1 MTRLGPDRTLTS
13 DELVALDRAHFMH
26 PWQVFDTYRHDG
38 PLPIESGEGCRLY
51 DADGNSYI
59 DAVGGLWNV
68 QLGWGHE
75 ELVGAIADQAR
86 RLAYSSMF
94 TDMTHVPAVELSA
107 LLASMAPGH
116 LNHVFFGTGGS
127 TAIDTAFRL
136 MHYYQACRGKPEKQ
150 HVIALD
156 YAYHGSTYAAMSIGG
171 KKADH
176 PPEFRYITDTIH
188 HLTAPRVYRAPGGMD
203 EAEFCDFLVAELEA
217 KIEELGADNVGAF
230 FAEPIQGAG
239 GVNVPPAG
247 WHRRMWEVCRAHDV
261 LYVSDEVVTG
271 FGRLGHWFT
280 SEEMFGIEPDIIV
293 CAKGI
298 TSGYQPLSA
307 TIFSDGIWDVI
318 SAEGHGRV
326 FASGYTYSGHPV
338 ACAAALKNIEIMER
352 DGVLDHVRDVGPYFM
367 EQLTTLADLPVV
379 GDVRGSHLMA
389 CVEFVADQAT
399 REMFPEELDVGR
411 VVSRHADELGL
422 IVRPIVHLNVMS
434 PPLVITREEIDTV
447 VSKLREAII
456 AGMADLEAAGHL

>member
-1 MTRLGPDRTLTS
+1 MNPTN
-13 DELVALDRAHFMH
+13 DELTQLDRSHFLH
-26 PWQVFDTYRHDG
+26 PWQVFDTFRHDG
-38 PLPIESGEGCRLY
+38 PLPISSGSGCRLQ
-51 DADGNSYI
+51 DADGNTYI

-68 QLGWGHE
+68 QLGWGNE
-75 ELVGAIADQAR
+75 ELVEAIADQAR

-94 TDMTHVPAVELSA
+94 TDMTHVPAVELA
-107 LLASMAPGH
+107 VQLAEMAPGN
-116 LNHVFFGTGGS
+116 LDHVFFGTGGS
-127 TAIDTAFRL
+127 VAIDTAYRL
-136 MHYYQACRGKPEKQ
+136 MHYYQACRGKAEKR

-156 YAYHGSTYAAMSIGG
+156 AAYHGSTYAAMSIGG
-171 KKADH
+171 KKSDH

-188 HLTAPRVYRAPGGMD
+188 HLTSPRVYRAPDGMT
-203 EAEFCDFLVAELEA
+203 EAEFCDFLVDELEA
-217 KIEELGADNVGAF
+217 KIAELGAENVGAF

-247 WHRRMWEVCRAHDV
+247 WHQRVREVCRANDV

-271 FGRLGHWFT
+271 FGRLGHWFA
-280 SEEMFGIEPDIIV
+280 SEDEFGIEPDILI

-307 TIFSDGIWDVI
+307 TIFSDEIWDVI
-318 SAEGHGRV
+318 SSEGHGRV

-338 ACAAALKNIEIMER
+338 ACAAALKNIEIMDR
-352 DGVLDHVRDVGPYFM
+352 DGILDHVRDIGPYFM
-367 EQLTTLADLPVV
+367 DQLGTLADLPIV

-389 CVEFVADQAT
+389 CVEFVADKSTKQT
-399 REMFPEELDVGR
+399 FPDELDVGR
-411 VVSRHADELGL
+411 VVSRHADEIGL

-434 PPLVITREEIDTV
+434 PPLVITRDDVDVI

-456 AGMADLEAAGHL
+456 ASLPELTSAVL

>member
-1 MTRLGPDRTLTS
+1 MSRLGADGSLSTDDLI
-13 DELVALDRAHFMH
+13 ALDRDHFLH

-38 PLPIESGEGCRLY
+38 PLPIESGAGCYLY
-51 DADGNSYI
+51 DADGNSYL

-68 QLGWGHE
+68 QLGWGRE
-75 ELVGAIADQAR
+75 ELVEAIADQAR

-94 TDMTHVPAVELSA
+94 TDMTHVPAVELA
-107 LLASMAPGH
+107 VLLAEMAPGR
-116 LNHVFFGTGGS
+116 LDHVFFGTGGS
-127 TAIDTAFRL
+127 VAIDTAYRL
-136 MHYYQACRGKPEKQ
+136 MQYYQSCRGKPEKH

-171 KKADH
+171 KKSDH

-188 HLTAPRVYRAPGGMD
+188 HLTAPRIYRAPDQMN

-217 KIEELGADNVGAF
+217 KIDEIGPENVGAF

-239 GVNVPPAG
+239 GVNVPPKG
-247 WHRRMWEVCRAHDV
+247 WHRRMWEVCLANDV

-271 FGRLGHWFT
+271 FGRLGRWFA
-280 SEEMFGIEPDIIV
+280 SSDVFDIEPDMIV

-307 TIFSDGIWDVI
+307 TIFSDEIWDVI
-318 SAEGHGRV
+318 SAENSGRV
-326 FASGYTYSGHPV
+326 FANGYTYSGHPV
-338 ACAAALKNIEIMER
+338 ACAAALKNIEIMDRE
-352 DGVLDHVRDVGPYFM
+352 GVLAHVRDVGPYFQD
-367 EQLTTLADLPVV
+367 QLATLADLPIV

-399 REMFPEELDVGR
+399 KRTFPDELDIGR
-411 VVSRHADELGL
+411 IVSRHADESGL
-422 IVRPIVHLNVMS
+422 IVRPIGHLNVMS
-434 PPLVITREEIDTV
+434 PPLVITREEVDIV
-447 VSKLREAII
+447 VSKLRDATI
-456 AGMADLEAAGHL
+456 AAMADLQRDGHL